1 MLCPIANYVTC
12 TNFFVLHQN
21 FLAAITKETKPKYY
35 HEAVK
40 DPRWRDTMAEEIQVL
55 EKNSTW
61 VLEDLPPEKKPIS
74 CKWVYR
80 VTYNSDGSIQWFK
93 ARLAIWGDHEVE
105 GFDYNETF
113 APVAKLINVRCFLS
127 VAIAKGWDL
136 HQLDVNNAF
145 LHGDLKEEVYM
156 TLPLGFICNT
166 PAKVCHLQKSL
177 YGLH

>member
-1 MLCPIANYVTC
+1 
-12 TNFFVLHQN
+12 
-21 FLAAITKETKPKYY
+21 
-35 HEAVK
+35 
-40 DPRWRDTMAEEIQVL
+40 MAEEIQVL

-127 VAIAKGWDL
+127 VAIAKG
-136 HQLDVNNAF
+136 
-145 LHGDLKEEVYM
+145 
-156 TLPLGFICNT
+156 
-166 PAKVCHLQKSL
+166 
-177 YGLH
+177 